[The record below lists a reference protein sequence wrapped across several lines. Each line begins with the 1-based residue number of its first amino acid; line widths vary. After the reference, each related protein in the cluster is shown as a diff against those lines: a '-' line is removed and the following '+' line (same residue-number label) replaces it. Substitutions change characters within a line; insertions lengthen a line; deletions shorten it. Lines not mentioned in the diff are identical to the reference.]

1 MTNKTKTPA
10 ERNGRKTLTTVQGIP
25 KKFSRKKIL
34 TTIKKQ
40 FGRSFLFQLGT
51 LSPNLASGR

>member
-1 MTNKTKTPA
+1 MMSATYSNANTPQIKT

-34 TTIKKQ
+34 STVKKQ
-40 FGRSFLFQLGT
+40 FGM
-51 LSPNLASGR
+51 N